1 MLIEDGK
8 KSIADI
14 LGSQGAVGPKRIFM
28 FILFSPFCFSFDL
41 EEEKYFHFEVLA
53 NCISHLPFM
62 DQTLKIVLFFFVMRT
77 PFLFKIYKFQSLLNA
92 NFDIVFHRVWR
103 GHVILRCLGT
113 VCELLGFVYLIFFP
127 LVPNVVTF

>member
-62 DQTLKIVLFFFVMRT
+62 DQTLKIVLFF
-77 PFLFKIYKFQSLLNA
+77 LS
-92 NFDIVFHRVWR
+92 
-103 GHVILRCLGT
+103 
-113 VCELLGFVYLIFFP
+113 
-127 LVPNVVTF
+127 